1 MLIDQLTLFHLI
13 HSLFIHNII
22 CTWADDRRTKS
33 LIAIIKWQAL
43 DHRRS
48 DDSSPDLV
56 PPDHVVRLL
65 STRLSERCQT
75 SCWWSPTFTRW
86 TFHQIEFNPQK
97 CSKFT
102 KKSPIVKIVNQKFC
116 SAAISSWEG
125 GDADTLRAK
134 QGLNVTNLVKAQN
147 LPSKYKSTFYI
158 DFVESFSCSWRQLFP
173 LALKRAS
180 ATETSDFSP
189 GCPSHPPSILFCK
202 PIGCQVTIFEHL
214 IFIFA
219 IWLSLSSADQE
230 AMTQN
235 RDWKPSR

>member
-1 MLIDQLTLFHLI
+1 M
-13 HSLFIHNII
+13 
-22 CTWADDRRTKS
+22 
-33 LIAIIKWQAL
+33 IKWQAL
-43 DHRRS
+43 DHWRS

-134 QGLNVTNLVKAQN
+134 QGLNMTNLVKAQKP
-147 LPSKYKSTFYI
+147 PSKYKSTFYI

-189 GCPSHPPSILFCK
+189 GFHSHPPSILFCK
-202 PIGCQVTIFEHL
+202 SIGCQVTIFEHL

-235 RDWKPSR
+235 RGWKLSR